1 MLSAQPAKADHQ
13 SNQAIM
19 LDATFFTLPG
29 DVLFVPTVAH
39 PKEDAGA
46 DIRAHVKDSYDRQQA
61 VDFVNHFQRQK
72 PVASPLLKPQL
83 FIDGVKQ
90 SKMMQIPAAFADAI
104 DDKGGAAFLLPGQT
118 VLINSG
124 FKLVMASFEDV
135 LPDFL
140 IPVYQIVSRSG
151 LACKHNVVVT
161 NAPGIVD
168 KGYRDWVKVSLT
180 NYSHNFH
187 AFTHGAR
194 IAQGLYHIVIDQSGN
209 QWKPDGEEMESSSR
223 AEGGFGSTSV

>member
-1 MLSAQPAKADHQ
+1 MLE
-13 SNQAIM
+13 
-19 LDATFFTLPG
+19 ATFFTLPG
-29 DVLFVPTVAH
+29 DVLFVPKVAH

-46 DIRAHVKDSYDRQQA
+46 DIRAHVKNSYDRLQA
-61 VDFVNHFQRQK
+61 IDFANQFQRQK

-83 FIDGVKQ
+83 FVDGIKQ
-90 SKMMQIPAAFADAI
+90 SAIAQDSRAFADSI
-104 DDKGGAAFLLPGQT
+104 DEKDGAAFLLPGQT
-118 VLINSG
+118 LLINSG
-124 FKLVMASFEDV
+124 FKLVMASFEDI

-161 NAPGIVD
+161 NSPGIID

-194 IAQGLYHIVIDQSGN
+194 IAQGLYNIVIDQSGN
-209 QWKPDGEEMESSSR
+209 QWGPLGEEMGGTSR
-223 AEGGFGSTSV
+223 GEGGFGSTNV